1 MNIIPR
7 TLDSTKSITQEPIK
21 LFVGSEIGNEK
32 AEKALHWSIIN
43 TSTVPIEIN
52 WMSDMYNG
60 SVWEGW
66 NKGRDHRKQFSGEGW
81 KTNFSAFRWAIPELC
96 GFKGKA
102 IYLDVDQILL
112 KYIKQ
117 IWELSK
123 ESYADLA
130 ITPARTDVM
139 LINCEKFSKD
149 WWPSLEKMKPS
160 GKKQQ
165 NYRKLVEDK
174 FGIGPLD
181 TIYNCLDGEAWNS
194 DKTRLVHYTKMCT
207 QPWRPFP
214 NNMSYKSHA
223 FPHLE
228 ILWKDHYSS
237 ALEFELNN
245 KVGLGAPQL
254 YQSPP
259 IVVGQ
264 VISKVADYTIYSR

>member
-43 TSTVPIEIN
+43 TSTVPVEIN
-52 WMSDMYNG
+52 WMNDIYSG

-66 NKGRDHRKQFSGEGW
+66 NKGRDHRKQDSGDGW

-102 IYLDVDQILL
+102 IYLDVDQIVL
-112 KYIKQ
+112 KDMKQ
-117 IWELSK
+117 MWELST
-123 ESYADLA
+123 EPYAALA
-130 ITPARTDVM
+130 INPVRTDVM
-139 LINCEKFSKD
+139 LINCEKFSED
-149 WWPSLEKMKPS
+149 WWPRLEKMKPS
-160 GKKQQ
+160 GKSQKS
-165 NYRKLVEDK
+165 YRKRVEGK

-181 TIYNCLDGEAWNS
+181 TIYNCLDGETWNA
-194 DKTRLVHYTKMCT
+194 DKTRLVHYTKMST

-214 NNMSYKSHA
+214 NNINYISHDV
-223 FPHLE
+223 PLLE
-228 ILWKDHYSS
+228 TLWKDHYSS

-245 KVGLGAPQL
+245 KIILGAPES
-254 YQSPP
+254 YHSPS
-259 IVVGQ
+259 IVVGT
-264 VISKVADYTIYSR
+264 VVSKVADHCR